1 MRKQLYKIMKLEK
14 FNLEKALSGAKV
26 VTRDGRE
33 VSELTKFESASYFSL
48 AGVLN
53 GSLQTWTDTGHF
65 DTLLTQESDRDL
77 FLFGG
82 QVRRAWVNIYGNGR
96 DIITSSGGYRTRED
110 AIRNIREDY
119 EYIKTIEITDE
130 L

>member
-1 MRKQLYKIMKLEK
+1 MKLEK
-14 FNLEKALSGAKV
+14 FNLQKALNGAKI

-33 VSELTKFESASYFSL
+33 VTQLTKFEDAEEYPL
-48 AGVLN
+48 GAVLE
-53 GSLQTWTDTGHF
+53 GKIQSWSIDGYYYI
-65 DTLLTQESDRDL
+65 DRLGENNADL
-77 FLFGG
+77 FIEGK
-82 QVRRAWVNIYGNGR
+82 VRRAWVNVYGHGR
-96 DIITSSGGYRTRED
+96 DILTGGCYRTRED